1 MYNKGKI
8 IIGLVIFVVFFTSP
22 FLYGLVKS
30 GPAPEPEL
38 SPKAKEAKLCVET
51 KEHMV
56 ESHMQMLNQWRDEA
70 IRYGKRIYVATNGKE
85 YVVSLQNT
93 CMDCHNNKT
102 KFCDQ
107 CHNYSGV
114 DPYCWECHIEPK
126 EKK

>member
-30 GPAPEPEL
+30 SPPPEPEL

-51 KEHMV
+51 KEFMK
-56 ESHMQMLNQWRDEA
+56 ESHMQLLNQWRDEA
-70 IRYGKRIYVATNGKE
+70 IRNGQRLYVATDGKE

-93 CMDCHNNKT
+93 CMAL
-102 KFCDQ
+102 
-107 CHNYSGV
+107 V
-114 DPYCWECHIEPK
+114 LRV
-126 EKK
+126 

>member
-8 IIGLVIFVVFFTSP
+8 ITGLVIFVVFFTSP

-38 SPKAKEAKLCVET
+38 TPKAKEAKVCVET
-51 KEHMV
+51 KEFMV
-56 ESHMQMLNQWRDEA
+56 ESHMQMLNVWRDEA
-70 IRYGKRIYVATNGKE
+70 IRNGKRIYVATDGKE

-93 CMDCHNNKT
+93 CMDCHNNKS

-107 CHNYSGV
+107 CHNYAGV
-114 DPYCWECHIEPK
+114 TPYCWECHIEPK
-126 EKK
+126 EK